1 MEGRKE
7 VELTRDGKFFISS
20 SLKDTVISL
29 LSMLGQVCNFIYI
42 YIYFAVLVKFL
53 YFATINIF
61 FYLGIKTRRISILN

>member
-29 LSMLGQVCNFIYI
+29 LSMLDQVCNFIYV
-42 YIYFAVLVKFL
+42 YISL
-53 YFATINIF
+53 Y
-61 FYLGIKTRRISILN
+61 